1 MIVKMTKYS
10 FLVYHK
16 QYLEFLEQIKEIGV
30 LHVIEKPE
38 GIAEND
44 ALREKMQMAS
54 RIKSALKKL
63 ELNRPKDAIL
73 ALLDA
78 NRDGLAVLE
87 EVENVLNEKEH
98 LQQRL
103 AQTDKERDRMEVW
116 GNFSREQMEK
126 LREAGFVLNFF
137 STPLRKFDQEWEI
150 SYNAFEISRTGNTI
164 YFVTVTHPEAII
176 EIDADRIVLS
186 QKTVTELDA
195 EIANIH
201 EQISTLTKEIERRAV
216 NEYNTLK
223 ELEAQT
229 LTAVAFD
236 KALLSTHS
244 EADDKV
250 KLLEGWCPEGSEEA
264 LNVYLQKSDI
274 YYETNN
280 PQENEKVPIKLK
292 NNKFAQLFE
301 PITKMFSLPNYS
313 EIDPTPLFAPF
324 FMLFFGLC
332 FADAG
337 YGLLLFL
344 VATIVKGKLN
354 PDMRPLV
361 SLVQWLGVSAFVV
374 GLLLTGTFFGIELV
388 KVPVLEPIK
397 DYFFSQ
403 EGLMQLALGLG
414 MFHIVFGKVVAAC
427 KVMKQKGLKYSI
439 AHWAWVFVITSFLIM
454 FAPAVLSMFGN
465 PLHIPLSQ
473 TANRILYGV
482 TIVSALAIL
491 FYNSPE
497 KNIFNNIGS
506 ALWNSYNVIVGML
519 SDTLSYIR
527 LFAIGLAG
535 GILGGVFNL
544 LAIELTADLFIVAR
558 IPLMLL
564 ILLVG
569 HGMNIALGLI
579 ASVVHPLRL
588 VFVEYFKNSE
598 YEGGGIGYTPFEK
611 IQKLNN

>member
-1 MIVKMTKYS
+1 MTKYS

-16 QYLEFLEQIKEIGV
+16 QYLEFLEQIKEIGI

-598 YEGGGIGYTPFEK
+598 YEGGGVAYTPFEK
-611 IQKLNN
+611 VQKLNN